1 MRAEKIYYTARSLFA
16 RFLAPKWPFT
26 DPRRSV
32 RNGQSSRCR
41 EDDPLY
47 FENAE
52 YLEGAMATAGTSSP
66 NDVPGKQKGNKRL
79 ALVGDALIILDDR
92 YADGISTGK

>member
-1 MRAEKIYYTARSLFA
+1 MRAEKIYYTARSLFP
-16 RFLAPKWPFT
+16 RFLAPKSPLT

-41 EDDPLY
+41 EDDSLY

-52 YLEGAMATAGTSSP
+52 YLEEAMATAGTSSP
-66 NDVPGKQKGNKRL
+66 NDVPGKQIGNKRL
-79 ALVGDALIILDDR
+79 ALVGDALIIFDDW
-92 YADGISTGK
+92 YADGTSTGK